1 MLSPPVLD
9 TAWLNVSFISD
20 FLETLDDGSFFSG
33 PTTVAPSLVSSA
45 SYGPSDANPSTP
57 VSATS
62 PAISNGKLQTSP
74 FMPSNVSSVPVV
86 TASMMNRSSTMSAID
101 GAAADAILPSAT
113 KTEKF
118 LLTAADQESGS
129 RDERLNRVISSKY
142 EAGLLKPYNYVKGY
156 ARLSRWMDRKYV
168 LISFS
173 FDLFLIIKYS
183 MSQESKQQIL
193 QPLSVLRPKFRV
205 RAFCTF
211 VKSVA
216 V

>member
-1 MLSPPVLD
+1 MIRAISSPPPH
-9 TAWLNVSFISD
+9 TALNVVLLNSD

-45 SYGPSDANPSTP
+45 SYGPSDANASTP

-62 PAISNGKLQTSP
+62 PAIANGKIQTSP
-74 FMPSNVSSVPVV
+74 FMPSNVPSSVPVV

-101 GAAADAILPSAT
+101 GHAFGAAAADAILPSAT

-168 LISFS
+168 SISF
-173 FDLFLIIKYS
+173 LFPS
-183 MSQESKQQIL
+183 CG
-193 QPLSVLRPKFRV
+193 F
-205 RAFCTF
+205 
-211 VKSVA
+211 
-216 V
+216 

>member
-1 MLSPPVLD
+1 MSVVF
-9 TAWLNVSFISD
+9 LNSD

-45 SYGPSDANPSTP
+45 SYGPSDANASTP

-62 PAISNGKLQTSP
+62 PAIANGKIQTSP
-74 FMPSNVSSVPVV
+74 FMPSNVPVV
-86 TASMMNRSSTMSAID
+86 TASMMNRPSTMSAID
-101 GAAADAILPSAT
+101 GHASAGIAAAAADAILPSAT

-168 LISFS
+168 SIS
-173 FDLFLIIKYS
+173 
-183 MSQESKQQIL
+183 
-193 QPLSVLRPKFRV
+193 
-205 RAFCTF
+205 AFF
-211 VKSVA
+211 FFELWFF
-216 V
+216 

>member
-1 MLSPPVLD
+1 
-9 TAWLNVSFISD
+9 
-20 FLETLDDGSFFSG
+20 
-33 PTTVAPSLVSSA
+33 VAPSLVSSA
-45 SYGPSDANPSTP
+45 SYGPSDANASTP

-62 PAISNGKLQTSP
+62 PAIANGKIQTSP
-74 FMPSNVSSVPVV
+74 FMPNNVPVV

-101 GAAADAILPSAT
+101 GHAIAADAILPSAT

-168 LISFS
+168 FISF
-173 FDLFLIIKYS
+173 FFFELWFFLIIR
-183 MSQESKQQIL
+183 M
-193 QPLSVLRPKFRV
+193 
-205 RAFCTF
+205 
-211 VKSVA
+211 
-216 V
+216 